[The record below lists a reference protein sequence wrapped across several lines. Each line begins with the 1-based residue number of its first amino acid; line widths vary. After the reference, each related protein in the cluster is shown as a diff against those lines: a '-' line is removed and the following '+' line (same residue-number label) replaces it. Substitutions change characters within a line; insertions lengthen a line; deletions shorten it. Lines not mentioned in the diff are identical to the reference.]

1 MRISKANIDKYE
13 NRPSKIKLGWR
24 ERGNYGKYDT
34 DKYIQYNTLIIFIDH
49 TYPFLLSFLI
59 LD

>member
-24 ERGNYGKYDT
+24 ERGNYGKCE
-34 DKYIQYNTLIIFIDH
+34 KL
-49 TYPFLLSFLI
+49 TYKKT
-59 LD
+59 